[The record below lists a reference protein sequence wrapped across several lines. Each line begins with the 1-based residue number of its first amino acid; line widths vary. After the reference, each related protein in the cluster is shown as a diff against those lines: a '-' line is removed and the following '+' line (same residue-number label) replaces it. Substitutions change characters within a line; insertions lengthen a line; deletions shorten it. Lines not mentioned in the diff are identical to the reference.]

1 MTFMIV
7 RFRFVVFFIA
17 RSTPCEELLCSL
29 LLAFPEDLNL
39 AARRGSIMSA
49 SFHRSIGLF
58 LRIAG
63 GFAIS
68 IGVAFA
74 STVTIPAGTGT
85 LTFTRTQTT
94 QTEKCFVNGRW
105 INGTLTKY
113 YDGGFSYKDSSSV
126 VTGLAGTDLYLIDSC
141 PDGVSGGAQKTLT
154 SAILDVVYD
163 NTNDYTGAV
172 VGFRPHGYVNP
183 KYKILGV
190 TYAPPGP
197 ASSVN
202 YTNSTTLSSTSDTK
216 KTFSTAFQQSVTTK
230 VNAIVKGWSSG
241 ISSTST
247 TSYTQTSFTSSSTT
261 VSKTTALSDVTY
273 GPSNAYVGL
282 NHDYDIVWI
291 MLNPVQLFTL
301 IEDTGYNV
309 TSVEWDGYGYS
320 TLDPVNAM
328 DVYPVYVGWMNGDI
342 AMTSSQS
349 QPLQRAWAAPEA
361 WPAGQG
367 PALTSADFQ
376 AIGQADPYWQCTPN
390 PSACP
395 TTVDGTRYT
404 VTLNQDLIY
413 LQAPVGGQPIT
424 QNYADS
430 YTQSSTQ
437 GHGATYDYSQT
448 FAIETSFNNSLFI
461 LSFGKT
467 VSQSSKVEW
476 TESWDQS
483 LTSSN
488 TQTAAA
494 SITGPPCV
502 VSGSTC
508 NPVYNKSTQ
517 FSLYED
523 NLYGTFM
530 LFPRN

>member
-1 MTFMIV
+1 MISS
-7 RFRFVVFFIA
+7 FRSGIRLSAQLAVLFA
-17 RSTPCEELLCSL
+17 LTS
-29 LLAFPEDLNL
+29 LLAF
-39 AARRGSIMSA
+39 AT
-49 SFHRSIGLF
+49 
-58 LRIAG
+58 
-63 GFAIS
+63 
-68 IGVAFA
+68 
-74 STVTIPAGTGT
+74 TVTIPAGTGT
-85 LTFTRTQTT
+85 LTFTRTSSTSS
-94 QTEKCFVNGRW
+94 EKCFVNGRW
-105 INGTLTKY
+105 ITSTLTKY
-113 YDGGFSYKDSSSV
+113 AYAGFSYKNSASLI
-126 VTGLAGTDLYLIDSC
+126 TTLAGTDFYIIDGC
-141 PDGVSGGAQKTLT
+141 PDGLSGGAAKTLT
-154 SAILDVVYD
+154 STTLNVLYD
-163 NTNDYTGAV
+163 KTNDITGAV
-172 VGFRPHGYVNP
+172 VGFDPHGYINP

-197 ASSVN
+197 SSYVN

-216 KTFSTAFQQSVTTK
+216 KTFSTAYQQSIKTSVT
-230 VNAIVKGWSSG
+230 ALFKGWSLG
-241 ISSTST
+241 TSSTST
-247 TSYTQTSFTSSSTT
+247 SSYTQTSFTSSSTT
-261 VSKTTALSDVTY
+261 VSKTTSLSDTTF
-273 GPSNAYVGL
+273 GPSNPYVGL

-291 MLNPVQLFTL
+291 MLNPIQLFTL

-309 TSVEWDGYGYS
+309 TTVEWDGYGYS

-342 AMTSSQS
+342 AMTPSQS
-349 QPLQRAWAAPEA
+349 QPLQRTWAASEV

-367 PALTSADFQ
+367 PALTSVDFQ
-376 AIGQADPYWQCTPN
+376 AIEQADPYWQCTPN

-424 QNYADS
+424 ETYTDS

-448 FAIETSFNNSLFI
+448 YATETTFNNSLFI
-461 LSFGKT
+461 FSLGKT
-467 VSQSSKVEW
+467 ISQSNKVEW
-476 TESWDQS
+476 TDMWDQY
-483 LTSSN
+483 LTTSN

-517 FSLYED
+517 FDLYED
-523 NLYGTFM
+523 NLYGTFL
-530 LFPRN
+530 LFPLN